1 MYVSLSVQL
10 VSMMRK
16 LEHMQEQNIIM
27 GFPVCLTFLHIT
39 AEGDYYDLLGN
50 VNKCNLLFT
59 LGLNL
64 NGNHACVLLE
74 GVAIYLIVDSIIFCS
89 LLW

>member
-1 MYVSLSVQL
+1 
-10 VSMMRK
+10 MMRK
-16 LEHMQEQNIIM
+16 LEGMQEQNIIM
-27 GFPVCLTFLHIT
+27 GFPVYFMFLHIT
-39 AEGDYYDLLGN
+39 VEGDDYGLLGN

-64 NGNHACVLLE
+64 NGNHACVQSE
-74 GVAIYLIVDSIIFCS
+74 GIAICFIVDSIIFCS